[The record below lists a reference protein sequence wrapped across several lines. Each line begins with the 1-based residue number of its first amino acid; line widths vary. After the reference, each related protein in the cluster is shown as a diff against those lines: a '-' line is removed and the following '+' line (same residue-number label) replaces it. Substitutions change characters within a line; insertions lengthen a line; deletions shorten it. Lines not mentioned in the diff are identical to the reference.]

1 MAIHVLT
8 GSCVQEEVSVAIV
21 VVKPKLVLKVFLLQ
35 PVGKVHGKQCRR
47 SKSYGMEQWE
57 DLKGSRIQDPAN

>member
-1 MAIHVLT
+1 VFASNRLMAIHVLT

-35 PVGKVHGKQCRR
+35 PV
-47 SKSYGMEQWE
+47 
-57 DLKGSRIQDPAN
+57 